1 MNLDNRPPEE
11 ENKNHRYL
19 GSDIPWYVHVMW
31 VAFWLF
37 AITYTLVFLL
47 PRLPSEIMSPP

>member
-1 MNLDNRPPEE
+1 MAIDNPPPEE

-31 VAFWLF
+31 VIFWLF
-37 AITYTLVFLL
+37 AITYTLVYLL
-47 PRLPSEIMSPP
+47 PKLQPEILSPP